1 VVEQKRDSGNSYYL
15 TEKGRAAL
23 RTLIVAAQLSEPSL
37 TCKPI
42 GTKLSRYIL
51 PKIIKQYHQDR
62 IQEAVSI
69 SSWTKFFR
77 YYYDKLSIDQQQKFV
92 KKYYGV
98 VPILYGNYGSEYLTT
113 DPPYPRVATV
123 SQTISPQQIAE
134 LMWSLD
140 YGKPNQEQ
148 KFKDTIEGSNSMA
161 IAFSLAAC
169 DPDLQDWLVF
179 RLIRSL
185 KHRKLSDCLEINL
198 TYNKESRFP
207 EWSLTTIWKQI
218 SEQLESFTELDDFAR
233 YIDRRFVIIKVRKTQ
248 ISHQKI
254 LIDEFWHPL
263 LRQLNSN
270 NGGRQNNLCLLLF
283 IVNDRELPL
292 DDSYQVYCLEPI
304 LSIGATDIIR
314 WAETQEVSTYLEKDK
329 GKRKFNDW
337 KKVKVPALDCSL
349 PKIFK
354 TLIAYM
360 NPEVVLDDVAQSWK
374 IGGS

>member
-1 VVEQKRDSGNSYYL
+1 MINQKRDPGNSYYL
-15 TEKGRAAL
+15 AVGGRKAL
-23 RTLIVAAQLSEPSL
+23 KDLINLAKQPEPTSSYR
-37 TCKPI
+37 PI
-42 GTKLSRYIL
+42 GTKLSSYIL
-51 PKIIKQYHQDR
+51 GKVIQQYQQDKN
-62 IQEAVSI
+62 QEAVSI
-69 SSWTKFFR
+69 SSWAKFFN
-77 YYYDKLSIDQQQKFV
+77 YYYNKLSTAQQLKF
-92 KKYYGV
+92 KKDNSKV
-98 VPILYGNYGSEYLTT
+98 VPILNGSKTEPECLTT
-113 DPPYPRVATV
+113 QQPYPKSTSVFC
-123 SQTISPQQIAE
+123 TISPPEIAK
-134 LMWSLD
+134 LMWKLD
-140 YGKPNQEQ
+140 YSKPNQEQ

-198 TYNKESRFP
+198 TYEESRFP

-233 YIDRRFVIIKVRKTQ
+233 YIDRRFVVIKARKTQ

-254 LIDEFWHPL
+254 LIDEFWYPL
-263 LRQLNSN
+263 LQQLNSN
-270 NGGRQNNLCLLLF
+270 NGSRQNNLCLLLF

-292 DDSYQVYCLEPI
+292 DDSYQVCCLEPI
-304 LSIGATDIIR
+304 LSIDPTDIIR

-337 KKVKVPALDCSL
+337 KKVKVPALDYSL